1 MVDPLTALMYA
12 VQVMNFL
19 KTLIEKT
26 IREREDSVVETCPVS
41 RVEPSSD
48 EDGHQSSSQSYVQ
61 EGKEDANKG
70 NEEEKVFV
78 VDEPAI
84 ESPHN
89 SSPDETTTGS
99 GSQSFLSSIENI
111 ILGGNRS
118 LVDNC
123 PCEVTSQVSSLMNGV
138 QDGGHTSVGGEAQTN
153 TSKSKTDQSSSSNM
167 KKGCKKTSEQLI
179 VHSVRA
185 AEKTRKTRIMG
196 RMNSRKELV
205 EAWR

>member
-26 IREREDSVVETCPVS
+26 LREREDSVVEPMS

-48 EDGHQSSSQSYVQ
+48 EDGHQSSSHPYLH
-61 EGKEDANKG
+61 EDKEDTNKG
-70 NEEEKVFV
+70 NEEEKMFV
-78 VDEPAI
+78 AEEPAL
-84 ESPHN
+84 ESPCN

-99 GSQSFLSSIENI
+99 EFQSFLSSIENI
-111 ILGGNRS
+111 IMGGSRS
-118 LVDNC
+118 LADNC
-123 PCEVTSQVSSLMNGV
+123 PCEVTSQVSSLTSGA
-138 QDGGHTSVGGEAQTN
+138 QDAGFTSAGGDAQSN
-153 TSKSKTDQSSSSNM
+153 AGKSKTDQSSGSNM
-167 KKGCKKTSEQLI
+167 KKGCKKMSEQLI

-185 AEKTRKTRIMG
+185 AEKSKRAAIVG

>member
-26 IREREDSVVETCPVS
+26 LREREDSVVETCPVS
-41 RVEPSSD
+41 RVKPSSD
-48 EDGHQSSSQSYVQ
+48 EDGHQSSSQPYVQ
-61 EGKEDANKG
+61 ENKEDANKG

-78 VDEPAI
+78 LDEPAL
-84 ESPHN
+84 ESPRN

-118 LVDNC
+118 LVDKC
-123 PCEVTSQVSSLMNGV
+123 PCEVASQVSSLTNGV
-138 QDGGHTSVGGEAQTN
+138 QDSGLTDEDGEAQTN
-153 TSKSKTDQSSSSNM
+153 TSKSKTGQSSSSNM
-167 KKGCKKTSEQLI
+167 KKGCKKTSEKLI
-179 VHSVRA
+179 VHSLRA
-185 AEKTRKTRIMG
+185 AEKTRKTRVLG